1 MQLTSYVVYLLTFL
15 IFVGILIGEHDG
27 LPTGSHWLTYLY
39 ASVLLAVC
47 LVVCLT
53 GSTMFARISIVIL
66 CVSLSAK
73 RKSILHDYSSTR
85 QSWAPAGGS
94 KGERSLPPGKFE
106 KKKKKKFEK
115 KCTNKIF

>member
-1 MQLTSYVVYLLTFL
+1 MDCSAIDEVCVYLLTFL

-66 CVSLSAK
+66 CVSLSAE
-73 RKSILHDYSSTR
+73 RKLILHEYSSIR
-85 QSWAPAGGS
+85 QCIFFNFDRLLAGVFFFQ
-94 KGERSLPPGKFE
+94 KN
-106 KKKKKKFEK
+106 
-115 KCTNKIF
+115 TVNIIFTS